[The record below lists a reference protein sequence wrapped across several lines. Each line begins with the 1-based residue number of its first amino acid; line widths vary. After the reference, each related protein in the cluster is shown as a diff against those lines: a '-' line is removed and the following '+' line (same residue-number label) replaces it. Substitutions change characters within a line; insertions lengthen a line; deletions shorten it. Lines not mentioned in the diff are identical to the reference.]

1 MDYRTKNLKKTL
13 DFDAFSCYIIYHRYI
28 LRSKVIN
35 YVETFAEHDEAQ
47 KNRELWRRW
56 RDARSDWEVEA
67 RDAIDFSLGNHYSS
81 EESDMLQSV
90 GQGDFIIDRVYA
102 AVDKLKSLL
111 TSRNPKFSAVAR
123 EDSDNKLANV
133 WKTILEYIWDI
144 SDCNTHF
151 KQVVHD
157 YSVTGLGYFY
167 VYLDPEA
174 DYGRGDVKITNINP
188 FRVYVD
194 PASRDRYY
202 SDASAM
208 LLSTILTK
216 DQLLGL
222 YPQLSEIVDSI
233 DHSSDEEDYPDSK
246 RKNSSE
252 SFTPDVVKDYDR
264 GGYEKFRIIERFE
277 KIKVPF
283 YRIFNKE
290 TQEEKIADLETFQI
304 VMQENAHLIEAGLVE
319 AVEVLQTRVRHV
331 ATVGQIL
338 LYEQVLNTDIYPIIP
353 VPNIWT
359 NTPYPKSDV
368 TKVKDSQRLINKL
381 FSLTLSHAQASA
393 GLKLLVPEGSVDD
406 IGQLERDWANP
417 NAVIE
422 YNPEFGEPHYP
433 APQPLA
439 SEFYSLI
446 SRVEFYIDLNFGI
459 SELMQGFKTGAPDTV
474 RGTYLLQEMGE
485 SRGRSKLRDIEGS
498 LDMLGKV
505 TYNFAK
511 GHYNFK
517 KTFRVVQPNND
528 ITEFTINN
536 KLYDDKTNELL
547 SIENDI
553 ALGQHDVRIV
563 SGSTLPSN
571 RMAEYN
577 MYLDAYKLGL
587 VDDVEVLKKS
597 EIYDK
602 EGVLQR
608 KGAMKQMQGYIQQ
621 LEGEVKKLRGDLQTA
636 ERETV
641 NARKQTIT
649 QKFKTN
655 LDTVL
660 NQVKDKERKN
670 LNRMENIIDRAD
682 LQAKF
687 AGNNKEGAGAEEG
700 VEG

>member
-1 MDYRTKNLKKTL
+1 M
-13 DFDAFSCYIIYHRYI
+13 
-28 LRSKVIN
+28 
-35 YVETFAEHDEAQ
+35 
-47 KNRELWRRW
+47 
-56 RDARSDWEVEA
+56 
-67 RDAIDFSLGNHYSS
+67 
-81 EESDMLQSV
+81 QSV

-123 EDSDNKLANV
+123 EDSDYKLSNV
-133 WKTILEYIWDI
+133 WRTILEYIWDI

-157 YSVTGLGYFY
+157 YSVSGLGYFY
-167 VYLDPEA
+167 VYVDTES
-174 DYGRGDVKITNINP
+174 DFGRGDVKVTSVNP

-202 SDASAM
+202 ADASSM

-222 YPQLSEIVDSI
+222 YPKLEEIIDSI
-233 DHSSDEEDYPDSK
+233 DSSTDEEDYPASK
-246 RKNSSE
+246 KKNSSS

-264 GGYEKFRIIERFE
+264 GGYEKYRVIERFS
-277 KIKVPF
+277 KIKVPY
-283 YRIFNKE
+283 YRLFNKE
-290 TQEEKIADLETFQI
+290 TQEEKIVDLQSFEK
-304 VMQENAHLIEAGLVE
+304 VLAENSHLIESGLIE
-319 AVEVLQTRVRHV
+319 AVEVLQTRINHV
-331 ATVGQIL
+331 ATVGQVL
-338 LYEQVLNTDIYPIIP
+338 LYEQVLNTDTYPIIP

-406 IGQLERDWANP
+406 LGQLERDWANP

-439 SEFYSLI
+439 SEFYGLI

-459 SELMQGFKTGAPDTV
+459 SELMQGFKSGAPDTV

-498 LDMLGKV
+498 LDILGRV
-505 TYNFAK
+505 AYNFAK

-517 KTFRVVQPNND
+517 KTFRIVQPNND
-528 ITEFTINN
+528 ISEFTINN
-536 KLYDDKTNELL
+536 RLYDDKTNELQT
-547 SIENDI
+547 IDNDI
-553 ALGQHDVRIV
+553 SLGQHDIRIV

-571 RMAEYN
+571 KMAEYN

-602 EGVLQR
+602 EGVFKR
-608 KGAMKQMQGYIQQ
+608 KGAMSQMQGYIKQ
-621 LEGEVKKLRGDLQTA
+621 LEDQIKKLSGDLQTS
-636 ERETV
+636 EREAV
-641 NARKQTIT
+641 SARKQTIT

-655 LDTVL
+655 LDSAL
-660 NQVKDKERKN
+660 NQIKDKERKN
-670 LNRMENIIDRAD
+670 LNRMENVIDKAD
-682 LQAKF
+682 LQAKY
-687 AGNNKEGAGAEEG
+687 ANTKEGIVGAEEG

>member
-1 MDYRTKNLKKTL
+1 MDYWTKNLKKIL
-13 DFDAFSCYIIYHRYI
+13 DFGAFLCYIIYHRYI

-35 YVETFAEHDEAQ
+35 YVETFAEHDEAH

-123 EDSDNKLANV
+123 EDSDYKLANV
-133 WKTILEYIWDI
+133 WRTILEYIWDI

-174 DYGRGDVKITNINP
+174 DYGRGDVKITNVNP

-208 LLSTILTK
+208 ILSTILTK

-222 YPQLSEIVDSI
+222 YPQLSEIIDSI
-233 DHSSDEEDYPDSK
+233 DHSSDEEDYPDSR

-264 GGYEKFRIIERFE
+264 GGYEKYRIIERFE

-290 TQEEKIADLETFQI
+290 TQEEKIADLETFQV
-304 VMQENAHLIEAGLVE
+304 VMQENAHLIESGLVE

-459 SELMQGFKTGAPDTV
+459 SELMQGFKSGAPETV

-528 ITEFTINN
+528 ITEFTVNN
-536 KLYDDKTNELL
+536 RMYDDKTNELL
-547 SIENDI
+547 TIENDI

-571 RMAEYN
+571 KMAEYN

-587 VDDVEVLKKS
+587 VDDVEVLKKT

-608 KGAMKQMQGYIQQ
+608 KGAMQQMQGYIQQ

-670 LNRMENIIDRAD
+670 LNRMENIIDKAD
-682 LQAKF
+682 LQARF
-687 AGNNKEGAGAEEG
+687 AVNTEQGTGAEEG